1 MLGWVF
7 TFSNAT
13 RKPLPCSKILVKT
26 YCGDYDLVPANG
38 QNISANPSCMSSSTG
53 DMSVDTFAKCCGRGD
68 GELFQTSRA
77 ALAGIVHLWRDP
89 ADNLMARFHRDGKA
103 PKTIQN
109 FQNYVDKYLVSFMR
123 SYTSWHCNLLFM
135 SKERMPQVPV
145 LSYDYDNY
153 SDHRGKATVEQLLHF
168 LDLKRDKVNGWFPPF
183 KKKSNYSS
191 WYTPEQYAHAKR
203 LGIIYH
209 RKNDAQRLQLDC
221 GSKTDFTSLIFIKPH
236 KVGGTTIVT
245 VLQEIQKK
253 YQISRLR
260 VGEKFD
266 LHNLDG
272 TVEDRVS
279 WISEPGVWTHH
290 CVYSDLDKKISQMT
304 RPHFLLTW
312 MRDPVERCLSAF
324 YWFAVTVNGEEA
336 SDDNIIKFARSDD
349 CRLLSRPFVSR
360 IRITMSFILTLCE
373 KKRWE

>member
-1 MLGWVF
+1 
-7 TFSNAT
+7 
-13 RKPLPCSKILVKT
+13 
-26 YCGDYDLVPANG
+26 
-38 QNISANPSCMSSSTG
+38 MSSSTG

-153 SDHRGKATVEQLLHF
+153 ADHRGKATVEQLLHF

-183 KKKSNYSS
+183 TKKSNYSS
-191 WYTPEQYAHAKR
+191 WYTPEQYARAKR

-209 RKNDAQRLQLDC
+209 RKNDTQRLQLDC